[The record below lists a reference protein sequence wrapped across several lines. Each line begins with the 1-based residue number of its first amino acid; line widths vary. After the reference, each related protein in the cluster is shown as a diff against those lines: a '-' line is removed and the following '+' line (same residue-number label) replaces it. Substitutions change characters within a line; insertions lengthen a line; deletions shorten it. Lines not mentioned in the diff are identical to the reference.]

1 MKWYKPAIDI
11 DLPLIVFE
19 DSDRGVVTFG
29 EVWGEKRELKYICPS
44 KYHAYSY
51 KLKHIEKLEII
62 YLMCHQCLKKE
73 RQDENHTT
81 DTYVGLKEW
90 KKPKCIRN
98 D

>member
-29 EVWGEKRELKYICPS
+29 ELWGEKRELKYICPS

-51 KLKHIEKLEII
+51 KLKHI
-62 YLMCHQCLKKE
+62 
-73 RQDENHTT
+73 
-81 DTYVGLKEW
+81 
-90 KKPKCIRN
+90 
-98 D
+98 